1 MNYENGQTA
10 FSKAFLTALFVGI
23 ITSVICL
30 IYYAIF
36 RAETGMLTAA
46 IINVA
51 SIIFGVNSLFLLL
64 CILYYFLRQLNSTG
78 EIIYIAG
85 LILLTIFFSWKAE
98 TVVRSSDH
106 ALAIEF
112 RELLLGIVLI
122 VGIAAAIVVPY
133 LFHNK
138 KFERNVL

>member
-64 CILYYFLRQLNSTG
+64 GILYYFLRQLKSTG

-106 ALAIEF
+106 YLAIEF